1 MLIEWTD
8 SLSVKIA
15 EIDMQHKKLVSLLNG
30 LHEATQDGRRAVPLA
45 PLFGELLAYAAVHF
59 ETEERLMEK
68 YRFPDLPAHRSEHER
83 FVRQVVGFKELQ
95 EFEFYSQILSL
106 DLLTFLKNWLQN
118 HILKTDMLYGPY
130 LNARGVN

>member
-45 PLFGELLAYAAVHF
+45 RSLENCSPMPRS
-59 ETEERLMEK
+59 TSKPERLMEQ

-83 FVRQVVGFKELQ
+83 L
-95 EFEFYSQILSL
+95 
-106 DLLTFLKNWLQN
+106 
-118 HILKTDMLYGPY
+118 
-130 LNARGVN
+130 